1 MGRYTT
7 VQTYSDT
14 HDGIAKVTYEQATG
28 GKKPAGLPTVPGEAA
43 GGGGG
48 GLATEKVN
56 NVSGTQAGAGS
67 GGFHTYRAQRR
78 REVERVEKIEAG
90 AVCDDL
96 DAEFEAHRSARQSE
110 VEERAKARSL
120 KRQRK
125 RERAQARKEEGGR
138 RGDADGAGAGAAAAR
153 AGGAAGGAAGPAQEG
168 AESGA
173 KRSKVLE
180 TPSGQKAVAN
190 DGTFLAMMLAAQAE
204 KKDQA

>member
-1 MGRYTT
+1 
-7 VQTYSDT
+7 
-14 HDGIAKVTYEQATG
+14 
-28 GKKPAGLPTVPGEAA
+28 
-43 GGGGG
+43 
-48 GLATEKVN
+48 
-56 NVSGTQAGAGS
+56 
-67 GGFHTYRAQRR
+67 
-78 REVERVEKIEAG
+78 VERVEKIEAG

-110 VEERAKARSL
+110 VEERARARSL

-138 RGDADGAGAGAAAAR
+138 RGDAGGAGAGAAAAG
-153 AGGAAGGAAGPAQEG
+153 AGGALGAAGGTAGPEG
-168 AESGA
+168 PESGT

-190 DGTFLAMMLAAQAE
+190 DGTFLAMMLAAQGE